1 MKRCEYCG
9 KEISKEEY
17 ENERFGYCDECTE
30 DLMTEEEEDVWGL

>member
-1 MKRCEYCG
+1 MKCEYCS

-17 ENERFGYCDECTE
+17 DRERRGYCDECTE